1 MKIVPTD
8 PTEIPDH
15 SRFISV
21 KRPYPQGQGGV
32 ILACHA
38 GGDAGTPG
46 FSAESKINFF
56 LLILLGSIFAF
67 SFEPEPAA
75 AQAVTLTLG
84 KQHFV
89 DGQKP
94 VGPGT
99 FDTVAAGE
107 PAPFNAFIG
116 SNPTGPNFS
125 ATWTYTYT
133 APSTISGAT
142 LTLGI
147 VDGDSQAPQD
157 TVASFTLDSI
167 DLAAP
172 LNTVFKGHGGSLGE
186 YDVYTVALPSSTFSP
201 LETGTATFS
210 LSLQGPGL
218 GILGPTPFLGAGL
231 DFSTLVLNP
240 VPEPATLPLF
250 VTGVCVFG
258 VWWLRRRTRTSRLG
272 SLAI

>member
-1 MKIVPTD
+1 MKIVPRD

-125 ATWTYTYT
+125 ATWAYTYT

-167 DLAAP
+167 DLAGP
-172 LNTVFKGHGGSLGE
+172 LNTVFDFFRPRDRHSDLFPVTTRSGIRNS
-186 YDVYTVALPSSTFSP
+186 
-201 LETGTATFS
+201 GTNPVSWSWARF
-210 LSLQGPGL
+210 LY
-218 GILGPTPFLGAGL
+218 LGPESCSRASHSAIIYHRGL
-231 DFSTLVLNP
+231 RIRSLV
-240 VPEPATLPLF
+240 A
-250 VTGVCVFG
+250 
-258 VWWLRRRTRTSRLG
+258 S
-272 SLAI
+272 AAD